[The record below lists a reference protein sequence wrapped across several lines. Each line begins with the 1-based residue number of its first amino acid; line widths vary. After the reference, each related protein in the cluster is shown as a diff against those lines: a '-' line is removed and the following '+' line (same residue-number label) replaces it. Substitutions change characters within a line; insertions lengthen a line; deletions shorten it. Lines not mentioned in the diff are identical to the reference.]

1 MWSRSSVRR
10 PSPLKRAVSPFLQ
23 ELVINMSFYSGR
35 HCHLLFFFSI
45 FLYFLS
51 GTDSG
56 FVLFSTLKAV
66 AKKERIIMS
75 PLGVSPGVVWAK
87 VLDVEIL
94 SISSVFASYISLGY
108 CIEIYFLK
116 VELHIFWKVGLCYL
130 FMYVQNGRGTYQGTC

>member
-1 MWSRSSVRR
+1 MWSRSSVCKAPFPTEARCFAF
-10 PSPLKRAVSPFLQ
+10 SARASNKY
-23 ELVINMSFYSGR
+23 ELLFWETLSS
-35 HCHLLFFFSI
+35 LFFFFFI

-108 CIEIYFLK
+108 CIEVCF
-116 VELHIFWKVGLCYL
+116 
-130 FMYVQNGRGTYQGTC
+130 

>member
-1 MWSRSSVRR
+1 
-10 PSPLKRAVSPFLQ
+10 
-23 ELVINMSFYSGR
+23 MSFYSGR
-35 HCHLLFFFSI
+35 HCHLWFFFFI

-66 AKKERIIMS
+66 TKKERIIIMS

-87 VLDVEIL
+87 VLNVEIL

-108 CIEIYFLK
+108 CIEVCF
-116 VELHIFWKVGLCYL
+116 
-130 FMYVQNGRGTYQGTC
+130 